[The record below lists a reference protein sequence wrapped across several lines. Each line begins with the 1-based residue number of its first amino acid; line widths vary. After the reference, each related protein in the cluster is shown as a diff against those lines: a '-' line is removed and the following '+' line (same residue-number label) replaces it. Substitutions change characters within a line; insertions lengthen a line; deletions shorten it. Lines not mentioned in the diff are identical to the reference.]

1 MALLLNAVSRKSAL
15 ASLLVLLFVVPMY
28 LPLVGA
34 GDSENETTTSGRSVL
49 DFYFRDPLQLSN
61 SGSAVIGASMYL
73 EPGEHI
79 VTVNVSAT
87 GSGSDELWL
96 VLQHKGSPSLT
107 FNDVTTI
114 SMGTVS
120 SASAQVDIAPISFS
134 WNATNGAGQ

>member
-114 SMGTVS
+114 PMGTVS

-134 WNATNGAGQ
+134 WNATNGAG